1 MKLISFILVLLA
13 APALAFLSETDTTF
27 YGKVIH
33 RGAGEPYLLTSG
45 TLIWKV
51 TPASGGAPFIARSEL
66 APLKSGEFS
75 YQIRLPQR
83 IAIGS
88 LSVTSELDGLLIQN
102 DNASRFQNVEI
113 TIDGHPA
120 VLVDPAK
127 TSFDAIAPQRGLFRR
142 ADLLVDFPLP
152 DSDYDGMADWW
163 EIKYGL
169 DKLLDD
175 AALDP
180 DGDGITNIA
189 EYRAGS
195 DPKAADVRPRAGAI
209 AVLTMLN
216 GGSAAFLASVS
227 DSDSTPGQ
235 IVWTLSSLPA
245 GITAKVVGL
254 QKNGRALATGA
265 TFTQADVNAGR
276 VIFTHD
282 GNTAIAEDAVI
293 GLSVRDEHP
302 EYATTVEAPLSIAAS
317 QTDLFAVWNL
327 PTPATGEPARVT
339 HDASRGTASTLRT
352 PSGPVAANDVMLEA
366 AYAGFVNAVGADS
379 PRLLVG
385 SPQNDT
391 LLGSGEAD
399 WIAGGAGDDTLR
411 GHAGVDRFI
420 ITSSG
425 GIDTIT
431 DFSGDILDLTRVL
444 TPVSGKYLADYLTLS
459 TDAGDTLIAIDANA
473 DQAGPAD
480 ATVRIKGQI
489 ITADGIADLWDA
501 GRIASGGIVPRTT
514 LFITAADAAEE
525 NLAPG
530 KFTLRRRG
538 DATAALSLTVSISG
552 TATAGVDYVAIPTLV
567 TFAAGQKVVELPITP
582 LEDDVKEITETV
594 QMTLPASASY
604 VLASATAS
612 ANLTDLPVRVWLE
625 VAERTAY
632 KDSLSPGQI
641 LVRRSGALASP
652 LTAGLTV
659 TGRATPAVDYKRLPA
674 TVTFTS
680 GQDTIALDVL
690 PLVSATL
697 TRGAEEVIVT
707 VKADAAYQF
716 GITTKAIVMI
726 VNTPK
731 VLASWRTTQTGPDSS
746 LDDEQFD
753 NADGDGDGIKGLMEF
768 ALNLNA
774 AKADGNPAKLVFDAN
789 GKPGLEFRRW
799 PGAPEVDYCVQWSAD
814 LKTWHNATDAD
825 SSETVNEVETTG
837 MERTVRTLNTPPAS
851 GMVFMRLCVQRR

>member
-66 APLKSGEFS
+66 APLKNGEFS

-127 TSFDAIAPQRGLFRR
+127 TSFDAIAPDRGLFRR

-195 DPKAADVRPRAGAI
+195 NPKQADVRPRVGAI

-216 GGSAAFLASVS
+216 GGSAALVASVA

-235 IVWTLSSLPA
+235 IVWTLSSLPT
-245 GITAKVVGL
+245 GISAKVVGL
-254 QKNGRALATGA
+254 QKNGRVVNTGGS
-265 TFTQADVNAGR
+265 FTQADVLAGR

-282 GNTAIAEDAVI
+282 GTTDIAEDAT
-293 GLSVRDEHP
+293 LTFTVRDEHP
-302 EYATTVEAPLSIAAS
+302 EYSSPVEAPLSVAAS
-317 QTDLFAVWNL
+317 QSDLFAVWNL

-339 HDASRGTASTLRT
+339 QDASRGTASTLRT
-352 PSGPVAANDVMLEA
+352 PSGPVAANDVLA
-366 AYAGFVNAVGADS
+366 DSAYQAFVTSYGADK

-385 SPQNDT
+385 SPLNDT

-399 WIAGGAGDDTLR
+399 WLAGGAGDDTLR
-411 GHAGVDRFI
+411 GYAGVDRFI
-420 ITSSG
+420 IAG
-425 GIDTIT
+425 GTDTIL
-431 DFSGDILDLTRVL
+431 DFSGDIIDLTRVL
-444 TPVSGKYLADYLTLS
+444 TPVAGKYLADYLTLS

-473 DQAGPAD
+473 DQTGPAD
-480 ATVRIKGQI
+480 ATVRLKGQI

-501 GRIASGGIVPRTT
+501 GRIASGSIVPRTT

-552 TATAGVDYVAIPTLV
+552 TATAGVDYVAIPTTV
-567 TFAAGQKVVELPITP
+567 TFAAAQKMIELPITP
-582 LEDDVKEITETV
+582 LVDDVKEPTETV
-594 QMTLPASASY
+594 QMTLPSSAAY
-604 VLASATAS
+604 VLGSATAS

-632 KDSLSPGQI
+632 KDSLSPAQI
-641 LVRRSGALASP
+641 LVRRSGALAST

-674 TVTFTS
+674 TVTFVS
-680 GQDTIALDVL
+680 GQDTIAVDVL
-690 PLVSATL
+690 PLASATL
-697 TRGAEEVIVT
+697 TRGAEDVT
-707 VKADAAYQF
+707 VTLKSDPSYLF
-716 GITTKAIVMI
+716 GPVTKVITMI
-726 VNTPK
+726 VSQPK
-731 VLASWRTTQTGPDSS
+731 VLATWRGAQTSGPDSG
-746 LDDEQFD
+746 LDDQQFD
-753 NADGDGDGIKGLMEF
+753 DADGDGDGIKGLMEF
-768 ALNLNA
+768 ALNLNS
-774 AKADGNPAKLVFDAN
+774 AKSDGNPVRFVFDAN
-789 GKPGLEFRRW
+789 GKPALEYRRW
-799 PGAPEVDYCVQWSAD
+799 PGAPEVDYTVQYSSD
-814 LKTWHNATDAD
+814 MKTWYNATDAD
-825 SSETVNEVETTG
+825 SAETVNEVETTG
-837 MERTVRTLNTPPAS
+837 MERTVRSLNNAPPS
-851 GMVFMRLCVQRR
+851 GMVFMRLSVQRR